1 MNKYI
6 QEFLEKRKE
15 NEKKLLERKVQKII
29 QNLEIGEKV
38 YGEKFFR
45 TNEEFPNFDKEKG
58 MPFKYDIGDATKE
71 EYELLLK
78 EVSPTNENKIKKTA
92 VISEWYLYAK
102 VMLIVSAVGL
112 LILAKIS
119 ISEKDAIYFF
129 VGAGEFIMFSLFCAI
144 VQLLAGI
151 KQGIDN
157 LVDR

>member
-38 YGEKFFR
+38 YGENFFP
-45 TNEEFPNFDKEKG
+45 TNEEFPKFDKEKR
-58 MPFKYDIGDATKE
+58 MPFRYDIGDATKE

-92 VISEWYLYAK
+92 EISKWYTYAK

-112 LILAKIS
+112 LILAIFS
-119 ISEKDAIYFF
+119 ISEKDAIFF
-129 VGAGEFIMFSLFCAI
+129 CVGAGEFVMFSLFCAI

>member
-15 NEKKLLERKVQKII
+15 NEKKLLERKIQKVI

-112 LILAKIS
+112 LILAIFS
-119 ISEKDAIYFF
+119 ISEKDAIYFC
-129 VGAGEFIMFSLFCAI
+129 VGAGEFVMFSLFCAI

-157 LVDR
+157 LLDR

>member
-38 YGEKFFR
+38 YGEKFICA
-45 TNEEFPNFDKEKG
+45 TEEFPKFDKEKR
-58 MPFKYDIGDATKE
+58 MPFRYDIGDATKE

-92 VISEWYLYAK
+92 EISKWYTYAK

-112 LILAKIS
+112 LILAIFS
-119 ISEKDAIYFF
+119 ISEKDAIYFC
-129 VGAGEFIMFSLFCAI
+129 VGAGECVMFSLFCAI